1 VHVPTSEQ
9 RVHRRGQA
17 VSAPVCAQV
26 EGDGQR
32 DPMGRAALSGG
43 TFAPRRLVLAV
54 HTVEDLSA
62 GHETVRTKGQVL

>member
-1 VHVPTSEQ
+1 M
-9 RVHRRGQA
+9 
-17 VSAPVCAQV
+17 CAQV

-62 GHETVRTKGQVL
+62 CHETVRTKGQVL